1 MIGLGAAASRQA
13 EAAVPTAGLVAHWS
27 FDEGSGT
34 TAADR
39 SGSGHTGT
47 LNYGAAWTSG
57 AQCRLGACLSL
68 DGSDD
73 YVRVSDAASLKLTG
87 DVTISAW
94 IKPTAVGTER
104 TVVSKRYEYELGAI
118 GAAAPHP
125 LKWTHKAAGGAV
137 VTGAL
142 TTSTDA
148 DRWHHVVLVRDG
160 TAREVR
166 GYEDGTLNAT
176 GAYTAAPDASTYNVN
191 IGRNPGGGQHFKGL
205 VDEVR
210 IYSRALSPA
219 EISELYD
226 EAGAP
231 LPPDTQ
237 APSAPANLNA
247 SAISSSQVDLSW
259 TAATDDRGVAGYRI
273 YRDGAQVGT
282 AATPSFRDGGLA
294 ASTTYSYRV
303 AAYDGAV
310 NVSPQSTPVTATTPA
325 TTQQPTQREDVTL
338 TTGIVNPTAIG
349 LAPDGRIFVAE
360 QGGKL
365 RVVKDGVLLPTPFLQ
380 VAVTATNERGLLGI
394 AFDPNYA
401 QNRWVYVY
409 YTSASPVVNRVS
421 RFTASASNPDVAE
434 PGSEVFVFDGIP
446 SKTGWHN
453 GGAIHFGGDGRLY
466 VAVGEGHSGTNA
478 QSLDTV
484 SGKLLRIDKDG
495 GIPTDNPFY
504 TTAVGKN
511 RAIWALGLRNPFT
524 FDIQPT
530 GRIFINDVGDNAF
543 EEINEAWIGPND
555 GTNAG
560 FNFGWPATE
569 GPHSDPRFKQPFH
582 SYPQTSDCAITG
594 GAFYDPPTVNFP
606 AEYVGD
612 YFFADY
618 CNGWIKSIDL
628 TTKVVTTFVET
639 DRSRDPVDVKV
650 AADGSLYYVGRG
662 TTGGLHRVR
671 YVGGSQAPSIVS
683 HPQSATSP
691 IGGSVTFNVSASGS
705 PPLGYQW
712 QRNGANVAGATGP
725 SYTAS
730 NVAASDDGAR
740 FRAVVTN
747 GHGTATSNQATLTVT
762 SNTPPTAAIGQPA
775 AGALY
780 SGGDTIVYAGSGTD
794 SEDGNLPGSAFTWK
808 VDFHHEDHT
817 HPFIP
822 DTTGSANGS
831 FLVPTSGEPSPDV
844 WYRVHL
850 TVRDSG
856 GLSHTTYRDV
866 MPRKATV
873 TLATAPGGR
882 QLTLDGQPVTAPYT
896 FTGVTGI
903 VRSLSATSPQGSWVF
918 DSWSDGGAQ
927 THSIDTPASPTTYTA
942 TFRDTAPPPPPPP
955 PPPPTGAPLASWS
968 FDEGSGSTAADG
980 SGHGFGGALT
990 YGPAWASVVNCKR
1003 GACISLDGV
1012 DDYVKVLDTAALK
1025 LTGDVTISAWIKPT
1039 SLGAKHSIVSKRYE
1053 FELGPTETG
1062 SPYALGWSHKTSSG
1076 AVESGRLGGSTE
1088 LNTWQHVVL
1097 VRSAA
1102 TKQIRGYKNG
1112 APGLSSTLRDRS
1124 GREYVQPEPRPQ
1136 SRRVTALQGPAGR
1149 GADLRPRAERHR
1161 DRVTLRVLVSRG
1173 AAFRAQRSG
1182 AGMCGSGGDRDD
1194 RGDGCAG
1201 EGVACRGAGLET
1213 ACGAHG
1219 CMLPSAGAVRNAAG
1233 RCL

>member
-1 MIGLGAAASRQA
+1 MRHA

-34 TAADR
+34 NTADR
-39 SGSGHTGT
+39 SGNGHTGT
-47 LNYGAAWTSG
+47 LQYGAAWATG
-57 AQCRLGACLSL
+57 AQCKLGACVQL

-73 YVRVSDAASLKLTG
+73 YVRVVDASSLKLTG

-118 GAAAPHP
+118 EDVAPHP

-137 VTGAL
+137 VSGEL
-142 TTSTDA
+142 TTSTDP

-160 TAREVR
+160 TAREIR

-176 GAYTAAPDASTYNVN
+176 GAYSAPPATSTYHLN

-210 IYSRALSPA
+210 IYNRALGPA
-219 EISELYD
+219 EVQELYD

-237 APSAPANLNA
+237 SPTAPAGLNA

-259 TAATDDRGVAGYRI
+259 TASTDDRGVAGYRV
-273 YRDGAQVGT
+273 YREGAQVGT
-282 AATPSFRDGGLA
+282 AAMPSFRDGGLA

-303 AAYDGAV
+303 AAVDGAG
-310 NVSPQSTPVTATTPA
+310 NVSPQSTAVTATTPA
-325 TTQQPTQREDVTL
+325 TTPQPTQREDVTL
-338 TTGIVNPTAIG
+338 TNALTNPTAIG

-360 QGGKL
+360 QGGGL
-365 RVVKDGVLLPTPFLQ
+365 RVVKDGVLLPTPFLTLS
-380 VAVTATNERGLLGI
+380 VTSTNERGLLGVT
-394 AFDPNYA
+394 FDPNFE
-401 QNRWVYVY
+401 QNGWVYVY
-409 YTSASPVVNRVS
+409 YTSSSPVVNRVS

-434 PGSEVFVFDGIP
+434 PGSEVFVFDNIP

-484 SGKLLRIDKDG
+484 AGKLLRIDKDG
-495 GIPTDNPFY
+495 SIPTDNPFY
-504 TTAVGKN
+504 TTATGGN

-530 GRIFINDVGDNAF
+530 GRIFVNDVGENAY
-543 EEINEAWIGPND
+543 EEINEAWIGPNT

-569 GPHSDPRFKQPFH
+569 GPHSDPRYKQPFH

-594 GAFYDPPTVNFP
+594 GAFYDPATVNFP
-606 AEYVGD
+606 TEYLGD

-618 CNGWIKSIDL
+618 CTGWIKSIDL
-628 TTKVVTTFVET
+628 TTKAVTTFIT
-639 DRSRDPVDVKV
+639 ADSTRDPVDVKV
-650 AADGSLYYVGRG
+650 ASDGSLYYVGRG
-662 TTGGLHRVR
+662 SNGGLHRVR
-671 YVGGSQAPSIVS
+671 YVGESQPPSIVS

-691 IGGSVTFNVSASGS
+691 LGGSATFSVSASGS

-712 QRNGANVAGATGP
+712 QRDGVDIPGATGT
-725 SYTAS
+725 SYTVS
-730 NVAASDDGAR
+730 SVAASDDGAR

-780 SGGDTIVYAGSGTD
+780 SGGDTIVFAGSGTD
-794 SEDGNLPGSAFTWK
+794 AEDGNLPGSAFTWK
-808 VDFHHEDHT
+808 VDFHHEDHV

-822 DTTGSANGS
+822 ETSGSSGGS
-831 FLVPTSGEPSPDV
+831 FTVPRSGHTAADV
-844 WYRVHL
+844 WYRVYL
-850 TVRDSG
+850 TVTDSG
-856 GLSHTTYRDV
+856 GLRHTTYRDV
-866 MPRKATV
+866 LPRTATL
-873 TLATAPGGR
+873 TLDTVPSGR

-896 FTGVTGI
+896 FTGVAGI
-903 VRSLSATSPQGSWVF
+903 VRTLSAPSPQGTWEF
-918 DSWSDGGAQ
+918 ESWSDGGAQ
-927 THSIDTPASPTTYTA
+927 THSIDTPAAATTYTA
-942 TFRDTAPPPPPPP
+942 TFRDTAPPPPPA
-955 PPPPTGAPLASWS
+955 GGPLASWS

-980 SGHGFGGALT
+980 SGRGFNGTLT
-990 YGPAWASVVNCKR
+990 YGPTWASVVNCKR
-1003 GACISLDGV
+1003 GACVSLDGV

-1025 LTGDVTISAWIKPT
+1025 LTGDVTIAAWIKPT
-1039 SLGAKHSIVSKRYE
+1039 SLGVKHSIVSKRYE
-1053 FELGPTETG
+1053 FELGPTEPG
-1062 SPYALGWSHKTSSG
+1062 SPYALGWAHKTSSG
-1076 AVESGRLGGSTE
+1076 AVQSGRLAGSTE
-1088 LNTWQHVVL
+1088 ANVWQHVVL
-1097 VRSAA
+1097 VRNAA
-1102 TKQIRGYKNG
+1102 MKQIRGYKNG
-1112 APGLSSTLRDRS
+1112 APGLTSSYVTGPGANAYNVNI
-1124 GREYVQPEPRPQ
+1124 GRNPGGSQHFKGLIDEVRIY
-1136 SRRVTALQGPAGR
+1136 
-1149 GADLRPRAERHR
+1149 
-1161 DRVTLRVLVSRG
+1161 DRVLSDAEVASLY
-1173 AAFRAQRSG
+1173 
-1182 AGMCGSGGDRDD
+1182 GS
-1194 RGDGCAG
+1194 
-1201 EGVACRGAGLET
+1201 
-1213 ACGAHG
+1213 
-1219 CMLPSAGAVRNAAG
+1219 
-1233 RCL
+1233 